1 MSMEMK
7 LLLNCLLVISL
18 FSCSLNPVIDELN
31 TQGECLREE
40 LVVEP
45 VPRWECVEYAVL
57 EKGLPN
63 IQETANQDLLSLP
76 IPKNPIVVAVYPN
89 SFTDQTGQ
97 RKSNS
102 EFALFSTAI
111 TQQPNALLIRAL
123 KHAGDGKFFRVVERV
138 GLDNLT
144 KERQLI
150 RSAREQTANEEE
162 KKKALRPL
170 LFAGI
175 LIEGAVISYEANLE
189 SGGIGARYL
198 GIGNSIQYRED
209 NITVSL
215 RMVSV
220 ATGEV
225 LLEVLSQKT
234 IFSYGKSEDVFR
246 FIEANTE
253 LVEVELGNA
262 RNESSTIALMKAIE
276 GGVLEIVETGYEKGF
291 WVLQNK
297 NEGVELND
305 EE

>member
-1 MSMEMK
+1 MGQLPKSSYLLV
-7 LLLNCLLVISL
+7 LLLS
-18 FSCSLNPVIDELN
+18 SCSIFDQFEDTYEQRFSKDVATI
-31 TQGECLREE
+31 
-40 LVVEP
+40 
-45 VPRWECVEYAVL
+45 
-57 EKGLPN
+57 
-63 IQETANQDLLSLP
+63 QDLQSAELKNVP
-76 IPKNPIVVAVYPN
+76 IPKVSPVVAVYPT

-150 RSAREQTANEEE
+150 RSAREQSTNEEE

-175 LIEGAVISYEANLE
+175 LIEGAVISYETNLE
-189 SGGIGARYL
+189 SGGAGARYL
-198 GIGNSIQYRED
+198 GIGKSVMYRED
-209 NITVSL
+209 NITISM

-246 FIEANTE
+246 FVEAESE
-253 LVEVELGNA
+253 LVEIELGNA

-276 GGVLEIVETGYEKGF
+276 GGVLEIINTGYDRGF
-291 WVLQNK
+291 WVLQND
-297 NEGVELND
+297 NQGVELND
-305 EE
+305 EIKIDKPDCDDECVDDIRG

>member
-1 MSMEMK
+1 MAQLQKLQFLSV
-7 LLLNCLLVISL
+7 LLLS
-18 FSCSLNPVIDELN
+18 SCSIFDQFEDTYEQRFEAHN
-31 TQGECLREE
+31 
-40 LVVEP
+40 VVT
-45 VPRWECVEYAVL
+45 
-57 EKGLPN
+57 
-63 IQETANQDLLSLP
+63 IQDLQSTVLRDAEV
-76 IPKNPIVVAVYPN
+76 PKVSPVVAVYPTA
-89 SFTDQTGQ
+89 FTDQTGQ

-123 KHAGDGKFFRVVERV
+123 KHAGNGNFFRVVERV

-150 RSAREQTANEEE
+150 RSAREQFASEEE
-162 KKKALRPL
+162 KKKQLAPL

-198 GIGNSIQYRED
+198 GIGNSVQYRED

-234 IFSYGKSEDVFR
+234 IFSYGKSNDAFR
-246 FIEANTE
+246 FIEAGTE
-253 LVEVELGNA
+253 LVEIELGNA

-276 GGVLEIVETGYEKGF
+276 GGVLEIINQGYDKKYWLYNSATKE
-291 WVLQNK
+291 
-297 NEGVELND
+297 
-305 EE
+305 

>member
-1 MSMEMK
+1 MEQ
-7 LLLNCLLVISL
+7 LLKFLYLLVL
-18 FSCSLNPVIDELN
+18 FCSSCSITHQLEDTYEQRLKKNNIVKISEL
-31 TQGECLREE
+31 QSKE
-40 LVVEP
+40 L
-45 VPRWECVEYAVL
+45 
-57 EKGLPN
+57 
-63 IQETANQDLLSLP
+63 ANVKKP
-76 IPKNPIVVAVYPN
+76 IIKPVVAVYPTA
-89 SFTDQTGQ
+89 FTDQTGQ

-123 KHAGDGKFFRVVERV
+123 KHAGNGDFFRVVERV

-150 RSAREQTANEEE
+150 RSAREQFASDEE
-162 KKKALRPL
+162 KKKQLAPL
-170 LFAGI
+170 LFAGV
-175 LIEGAVISYEANLE
+175 LLEGAVISYEANLE

-198 GIGNSIQYRED
+198 GIGNSVQYRED

-234 IFSYGKSEDVFR
+234 IFSYGKSNDVFR
-246 FIEANTE
+246 FIEMNTE
-253 LVEVELGNA
+253 LVEIEAGNA

-276 GGVLEIVETGYEKGF
+276 GGVLEIIKLGYKKGY
-291 WVLQNK
+291 WVLQTK
-297 NEGVELND
+297 EKKVE
-305 EE
+305 

>member
-1 MSMEMK
+1 MEQSQLSLYLSV
-7 LLLNCLLVISL
+7 LLLS
-18 FSCSLNPVIDELN
+18 SCSLFYQLDDTYE
-31 TQGECLREE
+31 QRF
-40 LVVEP
+40 
-45 VPRWECVEYAVL
+45 
-57 EKGLPN
+57 KGKDVAS
-63 IQETANQDLLSLP
+63 IQDLQSPELKNAA
-76 IPKNPIVVAVYPN
+76 IPLVSPVVAVYPTA
-89 SFTDQTGQ
+89 FTDQTGQ

-150 RSAREQTANEEE
+150 RSAREQTATEEE

-189 SGGIGARYL
+189 SGGVGARYL
-198 GIGNSIQYRED
+198 GIGNSVQYRED

-253 LVEVELGNA
+253 LVEIELGNA
-262 RNESSTIALMKAIE
+262 SNESSTIALMKAIE
-276 GGVLEIVETGYEKGF
+276 GAVLEIIEQGYKKGF
-291 WVLQNK
+291 WVLQNN
-297 NEGVELND
+297 NEGVELKHETINKPD
-305 EE
+305 CDADCIDNIRG

>member
-1 MSMEMK
+1 MEQLQK
-7 LLLNCLLVISL
+7 LQYLLVLLLS
-18 FSCSLNPVIDELN
+18 SCSIFDQFEDTYEQRYSDKDIVSI
-31 TQGECLREE
+31 
-40 LVVEP
+40 
-45 VPRWECVEYAVL
+45 
-57 EKGLPN
+57 
-63 IQETANQDLLSLP
+63 QDLQSVELKNAA
-76 IPKNPIVVAVYPN
+76 IPKISPVVAVYPTA
-89 SFTDQTGQ
+89 FTDQTGQ

-123 KHAGDGKFFRVVERV
+123 KHAGNGQFFRVVERV

-150 RSAREQTANEEE
+150 RSAREQTASEDE

-175 LIEGAVISYEANLE
+175 LIEGAVISYESNLE
-189 SGGIGARYL
+189 SGGSGARYL
-198 GIGNSIQYRED
+198 GVGKSVQYRED

-234 IFSYGKSEDVFR
+234 IFSYGKSEDIFK
-246 FIEANTE
+246 FIEAGTE
-253 LVEVELGNA
+253 LVEVEMGNA

-276 GGVLEIVETGYEKGF
+276 GGVLEIIESGYEKGF
-291 WVLQNK
+291 WILQNN
-297 NEGVELND
+297 NEGVELKNEEIKIDKPDCDD
-305 EE
+305 ECVDNIRG

>member
-1 MSMEMK
+1 MAQLLKSQYLLV
-7 LLLNCLLVISL
+7 LLLS
-18 FSCSLNPVIDELN
+18 SCSIFDQFED
-31 TQGECLREE
+31 TYEQRFSAQD
-40 LVVEP
+40 VV
-45 VPRWECVEYAVL
+45 
-57 EKGLPN
+57 N
-63 IQETANQDLLSLP
+63 IQDLQSVELKQAP
-76 IPKNPIVVAVYPN
+76 IPKVSPVVAVYPTA
-89 SFTDQTGQ
+89 FTDQTGQ

-150 RSAREQTANEEE
+150 RSAREQTASEDE

-198 GIGNSIQYRED
+198 GIGNSVQYRED
-209 NITVSL
+209 NITVSM

-225 LLEVLSQKT
+225 LLEVLSRKT

-246 FIEANTE
+246 FIEAGTE
-253 LVEVELGNA
+253 LVEIELGNA

-276 GGVLEIVETGYEKGF
+276 GGVLEIINQGYKKSF
-291 WVLQNK
+291 WILQND

-305 EE
+305 EDIDEPSCDAECIDNIRG

>member
-1 MSMEMK
+1 MAQLQRSLSLSV
-7 LLLNCLLVISL
+7 LLLS
-18 FSCSLNPVIDELN
+18 SCSIFDQLEDTYE
-31 TQGECLREE
+31 QRFSEYD
-40 LVVEP
+40 VVD
-45 VPRWECVEYAVL
+45 
-57 EKGLPN
+57 
-63 IQETANQDLLSLP
+63 IQDLQSKELKNAS
-76 IPKNPIVVAVYPN
+76 IPKVSPVVAVYPTA
-89 SFTDQTGQ
+89 FTDQTGQ

-123 KHAGDGKFFRVVERV
+123 KHAGNGQFFRVVERV

-150 RSAREQTANEEE
+150 RSAREQTANEDE

-175 LIEGAVISYEANLE
+175 LIEGAVISYESNLE
-189 SGGIGARYL
+189 SGGSGARYL
-198 GIGNSIQYRED
+198 GVGKSVQYRED

-234 IFSYGKSEDVFR
+234 IFSYGKAEDVFK
-246 FIEANTE
+246 FIEVGTE
-253 LVEVELGNA
+253 LVEVEMGNA

-276 GGVLEIVETGYEKGF
+276 GGVLEIIESGYEKGF
-291 WVLQNK
+291 WILQNE
-297 NEGVELND
+297 NEGVELKDD
-305 EE
+305 EKISEPDCDAECIDNIRG

>member
-1 MSMEMK
+1 MVIQLK
-7 LLLNCLLVISL
+7 YLCLLALLLSSCAIHEVIEDTEKQRYKSKGTTEATIYDLQSEAL
-18 FSCSLNPVIDELN
+18 FNVRP
-31 TQGECLREE
+31 
-40 LVVEP
+40 
-45 VPRWECVEYAVL
+45 
-57 EKGLPN
+57 
-63 IQETANQDLLSLP
+63 
-76 IPKNPIVVAVYPN
+76 PKVMPVVAVYGDA
-89 SFTDQTGQ
+89 FTDQTGQ

-123 KHAGDGKFFRVVERV
+123 KHAGNGKFIRVVERV

-150 RSAREQTANEEE
+150 RSAREQTATEEE

-189 SGGIGARYL
+189 SGGVGARYL
-198 GIGNSIQYRED
+198 GIGNSVQYRED

-253 LVEVELGNA
+253 LVEIELGNA
-262 RNESSTIALMKAIE
+262 SNESSTIALMKAIE
-276 GGVLEIVETGYEKGF
+276 GAVLEIIEQGYEKGF
-291 WVLQNK
+291 WVLQNN
-297 NEGVELND
+297 NEGVQLKD
-305 EE
+305 ETINKPDCDADCIDNIRG

>member
-1 MSMEMK
+1 MAQLQK
-7 LLLNCLLVISL
+7 LQYLLVLLLS
-18 FSCSLNPVIDELN
+18 SCSIFDQYEDTYDQRRQTDIVRI
-31 TQGECLREE
+31 
-40 LVVEP
+40 
-45 VPRWECVEYAVL
+45 
-57 EKGLPN
+57 
-63 IQETANQDLLSLP
+63 QDLQSPKLKNVQLP
-76 IPKNPIVVAVYPN
+76 KVSPVVAVYPTA
-89 SFTDQTGQ
+89 FTDQTGQ

-150 RSAREQTANEEE
+150 RSAREQTASDEE

-189 SGGIGARYL
+189 SGGVGARYL
-198 GIGNSIQYRED
+198 GVGNSVQYRED

-246 FIEANTE
+246 FIESGTE
-253 LVEVELGNA
+253 LVEIELGNA

-276 GGVLEIVETGYEKGF
+276 GGVLEIVNLGYEKGF
-291 WVLQNK
+291 WILQ
-297 NEGVELND
+297 NEGVGVKLDN

>member
-1 MSMEMK
+1 MVQLPKSLFLLA
-7 LLLNCLLVISL
+7 LLLS
-18 FSCSLNPVIDELN
+18 SCSTLDQIEDTYEQRFSKDVAKIQDIQSQELKN
-31 TQGECLREE
+31 
-40 LVVEP
+40 V
-45 VPRWECVEYAVL
+45 
-57 EKGLPN
+57 
-63 IQETANQDLLSLP
+63 P
-76 IPKNPIVVAVYPN
+76 IPQVSPVVAVYPM

-150 RSAREQTANEEE
+150 RSAREQSANEEE

-175 LIEGAVISYEANLE
+175 LIEGAVLSYEANLE
-189 SGGIGARYL
+189 SGGSGARYL
-198 GIGNSIQYRED
+198 GIGASVQYRED
-209 NITVSL
+209 NITISM

-225 LLEVLSQKT
+225 FLEVLSQKT
-234 IFSYGKSEDVFR
+234 IFSYGRSEDVFR
-246 FIEANTE
+246 FVEANTE
-253 LVEVELGNA
+253 LVEVEFGNA

-276 GGVLEIVETGYEKGF
+276 GGVLEIIETGYEKGF
-291 WVLQNK
+291 WVLQNN

>member
-1 MSMEMK
+1 MV
-7 LLLNCLLVISL
+7 LLLS
-18 FSCSLNPVIDELN
+18 SCSIFDQFEDTYEQRFSKDVAKI
-31 TQGECLREE
+31 
-40 LVVEP
+40 
-45 VPRWECVEYAVL
+45 
-57 EKGLPN
+57 
-63 IQETANQDLLSLP
+63 QDLQSAELKNVS
-76 IPKNPIVVAVYPN
+76 IPEVSPVVAVYPT

-102 EFALFSTAI
+102 EFAMFSTAI

-150 RSAREQTANEEE
+150 RSAREQSANEEE

-189 SGGIGARYL
+189 SGGVGARYL
-198 GIGNSIQYRED
+198 GIGKSVMYRED
-209 NITVSL
+209 NITISM

-246 FIEANTE
+246 FIEAGSE
-253 LVEVELGNA
+253 LVEIELGNA

-276 GGVLEIVETGYEKGF
+276 GGVLEIINTGYDQGF
-291 WVLQNK
+291 WILQN
-297 NEGVELND
+297 NNQGVELND
-305 EE
+305 EIKINKPDCDADCVDNIRG

>member
-1 MSMEMK
+1 MAQ
-7 LLLNCLLVISL
+7 LPRLQFLLVL
-18 FSCSLNPVIDELN
+18 FCSSCSIFDQYED
-31 TQGECLREE
+31 TYEQRFSDRD
-40 LVVEP
+40 VV
-45 VPRWECVEYAVL
+45 
-57 EKGLPN
+57 N
-63 IQETANQDLLSLP
+63 IQDLQSIELKNAP
-76 IPKNPIVVAVYPN
+76 IPKLSPVVAVYPTA
-89 SFTDQTGQ
+89 FTDQTGQ

-150 RSAREQTANEEE
+150 RSAREQTASEEE

-198 GIGNSIQYRED
+198 GIGNSVQYRED

-253 LVEVELGNA
+253 LVEIELGNA

-276 GGVLEIVETGYEKGF
+276 GGVLEIINQGYKRNF
-291 WVLQNK
+291 WILQNED
-297 NEGVELND
+297 EGVELDNEDID
-305 EE
+305 EPSCDAECIDNIRG

>member
-1 MSMEMK
+1 MAQLPKSSYLLA
-7 LLLNCLLVISL
+7 LLLS
-18 FSCSLNPVIDELN
+18 SCSI
-31 TQGECLREE
+31 THQ
-40 LVVEP
+40 
-45 VPRWECVEYAVL
+45 L
-57 EKGLPN
+57 EDTYEQRFSKDVAT
-63 IQETANQDLLSLP
+63 IQELQSVELKNVP
-76 IPKNPIVVAVYPN
+76 IPEVSPVVAVYPL

-150 RSAREQTANEEE
+150 RSAREQSGNEEE

-189 SGGIGARYL
+189 SGGAGARYL
-198 GIGNSIQYRED
+198 GIGKSVMYRED
-209 NITVSL
+209 NITISM

-246 FIEANTE
+246 FVEADSE
-253 LVEVELGNA
+253 LVEIELGNA

-276 GGVLEIVETGYEKGF
+276 GAVLEIVNTGYDKGF
-291 WVLQNK
+291 WVLHNK
-297 NEGVELND
+297 NEGVE
-305 EE
+305 

>member
-1 MSMEMK
+1 MAQ
-7 LLLNCLLVISL
+7 LPRLQFLLVL
-18 FSCSLNPVIDELN
+18 FCSSCSIFDQYED
-31 TQGECLREE
+31 TYEQRFSDRD
-40 LVVEP
+40 VV
-45 VPRWECVEYAVL
+45 
-57 EKGLPN
+57 N
-63 IQETANQDLLSLP
+63 IQDLQSIELKNAP
-76 IPKNPIVVAVYPN
+76 IPKLSPVVAVYPTA
-89 SFTDQTGQ
+89 FTDQTGQ

-123 KHAGDGKFFRVVERV
+123 KHAGGGKFFRVVERV

-150 RSAREQTANEEE
+150 RSAREQTASEEE

-198 GIGNSIQYRED
+198 GIGNSVQYRED

-253 LVEVELGNA
+253 LVEIELGNA

-276 GGVLEIVETGYEKGF
+276 GGVLEIINTGYDRGF
-291 WVLQNK
+291 WILQND
-297 NEGVELND
+297 NQGVELND
-305 EE
+305 EETKIDEPGCDAECIDNIRG

>member
-1 MSMEMK
+1 MAQLLK
-7 LLLNCLLVISL
+7 LQYLLVLLLS
-18 FSCSLNPVIDELN
+18 SCSIFDQFED
-31 TQGECLREE
+31 TYEQRFK
-40 LVVEP
+40 
-45 VPRWECVEYAVL
+45 AH
-57 EKGLPN
+57 N
-63 IQETANQDLLSLP
+63 IVTIQDLQSPVLRNVEV
-76 IPKNPIVVAVYPN
+76 PKVSPVVAVYPAA
-89 SFTDQTGQ
+89 FTDQTGQ

-123 KHAGDGKFFRVVERV
+123 KHAGNGDFFRVVERV

-150 RSAREQTANEEE
+150 RSAREQFATDEE
-162 KKKALRPL
+162 KKKQLAPL

-175 LIEGAVISYEANLE
+175 LMEGAVISYEANLE
-189 SGGIGARYL
+189 SGGVGARYL
-198 GIGNSIQYRED
+198 GIGNSVQYRED

-234 IFSYGKSEDVFR
+234 IFSYGKSNDAFR
-246 FIEANTE
+246 FIEAGTE
-253 LVEVELGNA
+253 LVEIELGNA

-276 GGVLEIVETGYEKGF
+276 GGVLEIINQGYDKKYWLYNSATKE
-291 WVLQNK
+291 
-297 NEGVELND
+297 
-305 EE
+305 

>member
-1 MSMEMK
+1 MAQLQKSQYLLV
-7 LLLNCLLVISL
+7 LLLS
-18 FSCSLNPVIDELN
+18 SCSILD
-31 TQGECLREE
+31 QREDTYE
-40 LVVEP
+40 QRFKEHDVVS
-45 VPRWECVEYAVL
+45 
-57 EKGLPN
+57 
-63 IQETANQDLLSLP
+63 IQDLQSIDLRNVL
-76 IPKNPIVVAVYPN
+76 IPKVSPVVAVYPT

-123 KHAGDGKFFRVVERV
+123 KHAGNGEFFRVVERV

-150 RSAREQTANEEE
+150 RSAREQTASEEE

-189 SGGIGARYL
+189 SGGAGARYL
-198 GIGNSIQYRED
+198 GIGSSVQYRED

-215 RMVSV
+215 RMISV

-246 FIEANTE
+246 FIEDNTE
-253 LVEVELGNA
+253 LVEIELGNA

-276 GGVLEIVETGYEKGF
+276 GGVLEIIKLGYEKKY
-291 WVLQNK
+291 WVYNLPTK
-297 NEGVELND
+297 E
-305 EE
+305 